1 VRRLVGEKKTKANPH
16 MMWWEERVLTSVL
29 CVGLIIWVLRALYV
43 LRSIYRHR
51 CQVAASSMQHR
62 RSHPPSKDANKSQK
76 ILTETTTERKT
87 FNTLVVLGSG
97 GHTTEMMRLMQSL
110 DRTILSPLTM
120 VVADTDNTS
129 ERRLLHADPTFS
141 TCTFV
146 KIPRSREVGQSYL
159 TSIFSTG
166 LAFCKTVG
174 VVARTRPDLVL
185 INGPGTC
192 LPIAYTTLF
201 FRMAGLFQG
210 KLIFVESF
218 CRVQRY
224 DSRIPVSE
232 TILWIVP

>member
-1 VRRLVGEKKTKANPH
+1 
-16 MMWWEERVLTSVL
+16 M
-29 CVGLIIWVLRALYV
+29 
-43 LRSIYRHR
+43 
-51 CQVAASSMQHR
+51 
-62 RSHPPSKDANKSQK
+62 
-76 ILTETTTERKT
+76 
-87 FNTLVVLGSG
+87 
-97 GHTTEMMRLMQSL
+97 MQSL

-201 FRMAGLFQG
+201 FRMAGIFQG

-218 CRVQRY
+218 CRVQSLSLTGKLLY
-224 DSRIPVSE
+224 PVADRFIVHWEELLQKFPRSE
-232 TILWIVP
+232 LVSTFIQHDQKKQ